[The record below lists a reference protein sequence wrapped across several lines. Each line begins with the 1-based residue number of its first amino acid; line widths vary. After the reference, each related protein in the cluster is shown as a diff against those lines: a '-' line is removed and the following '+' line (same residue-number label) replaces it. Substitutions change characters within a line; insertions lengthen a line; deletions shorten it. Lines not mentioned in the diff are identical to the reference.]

1 MVWTVSGLDIQW
13 SGQSVV
19 WTFSGLDS
27 QWSGQ
32 SVVWAVSGVNMS
44 VSVSETQL
52 SVVTPY
58 LCFCTEHT
66 LLTSVYL

>member
-19 WTFSGLDS
+19 WTVSGLGS
-27 QWSGQ
+27 K
-32 SVVWAVSGVNMS
+32 GVNMS

-52 SVVTPY
+52 SVVTPN